1 MSQRSRRR
9 RVSGKRDILTQ
20 WSEEEFVSVTVLLGL
35 LLHLDNYHGGDR
47 SLSALGWKIFMGE
60 TVSEKPVLTVGEAI
74 WLIEKSGMS
83 QAVYQETRLRLI
95 DRIYIPPVMHVRAE
109 NQQHRPSLM
118 EYRNGVKAPL
128 LQCLS
133 LTLTE
138 RLNQMDLSGLDQELI
153 RIDFKMGW
161 GLDGSGEHSNYHQL

>member
-1 MSQRSRRR
+1 M
-9 RVSGKRDILTQ
+9 
-20 WSEEEFVSVTVLLGL
+20 
-35 LLHLDNYHGGDR
+35 
-47 SLSALGWKIFMGE
+47 
-60 TVSEKPVLTVGEAI
+60 
-74 WLIEKSGMS
+74 
-83 QAVYQETRLRLI
+83 RLI

-138 RLNQMDLSGLDQELI
+138 RLNHMDLSGLDQELI

-161 GLDGSGEHSNYHQL
+161 GLDGSGEHSNYHQLSKVSYTTKQVISACFALRSITELAHGAQWPTGAAQSPGQLNLKTLDL